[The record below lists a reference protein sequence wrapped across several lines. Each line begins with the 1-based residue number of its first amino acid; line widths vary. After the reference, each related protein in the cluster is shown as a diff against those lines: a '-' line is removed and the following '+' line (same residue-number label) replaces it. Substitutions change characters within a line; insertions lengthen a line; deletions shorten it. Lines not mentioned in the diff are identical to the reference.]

1 VLSDED
7 FSFFPRKRRRPMIFY
22 RFSPLF
28 LALVALLTIT
38 GAAFAL
44 PQPLALRI
52 FHSSN
57 LHGEISPCG

>member
-1 VLSDED
+1 
-7 FSFFPRKRRRPMIFY
+7 MIFY